1 MQTKEWNGETSKL
14 GCTHE
19 GNDGAPIEAEGGTV
33 HAVWVA
39 NGVQC
44 KVDPTEDGKPTI
56 ELRRTLVGNRMSV
69 RMATNGG
76 TGTQTFEKQ
85 R

>member
-1 MQTKEWNGETSKL
+1 M
-14 GCTHE
+14 
-19 GNDGAPIEAEGGTV
+19 